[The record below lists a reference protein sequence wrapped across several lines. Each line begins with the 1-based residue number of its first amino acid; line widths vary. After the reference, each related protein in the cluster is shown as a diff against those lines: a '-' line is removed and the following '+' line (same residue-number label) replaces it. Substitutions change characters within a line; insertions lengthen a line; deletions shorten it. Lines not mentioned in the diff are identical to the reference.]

1 MGKQEILNI
10 IKSSK
15 PDLVARYGVRE
26 VGLFGSYLRGQE
38 RMSSDIDILVSFDR
52 DIDLFEFIDLREFL
66 EEKLQAKVDLVMS
79 SALKPS
85 VGRRILKEV
94 QYV

>member
-1 MGKQEILNI
+1 
-10 IKSSK
+10 
-15 PDLVARYGVRE
+15 
-26 VGLFGSYLRGQE
+26 
-38 RMSSDIDILVSFDR
+38 MSSDIDILVSFDR